1 MGGKSSYIRQIA
13 LMVIMA
19 QIGSYVPAESLK
31 LSVFD
36 NVLTRIGSQDNIL
49 QGQSTFKVELSE
61 TVEII
66 NSCTSKT
73 LLLLDEVGRGTSTR
87 DGNAIAWALIK
98 YFVEEEQCPFI
109 LFTTHF
115 TIVTT
120 VKSPLLK
127 SYHMNYVQHKNE
139 NENWTTVVFL
149 YQLKAGVTD
158 SSYGL
163 NVAKLAGIDTHIIN
177 RAHDVAI
184 SYKND
189 TEFDTN
195 MILFQKV
202 RNILANRTTARETL
216 KVLLELDV

>member
-1 MGGKSSYIRQIA
+1 
-13 LMVIMA
+13 
-19 QIGSYVPAESLK
+19 
-31 LSVFD
+31 
-36 NVLTRIGSQDNIL
+36 
-49 QGQSTFKVELSE
+49 
-61 TVEII
+61 
-66 NSCTSKT
+66 
-73 LLLLDEVGRGTSTR
+73 
-87 DGNAIAWALIK
+87 
-98 YFVEEEQCPFI
+98 
-109 LFTTHF
+109 
-115 TIVTT
+115 
-120 VKSPLLK
+120 
-127 SYHMNYVQHKNE
+127 MNYVQHKNE